1 MCVCVRA
8 MGWNGRGGGIGGT
21 EQGKKN
27 IFSGRVLEIEG
38 LEDLKCEQAFE
49 LSDASA
55 ERSAA
60 GCTIKLNPEPIKE
73 YMTSNMVMLK
83 WMLSEG
89 YGDKRTIERRIASM
103 QVRSTT
109 WGDTV
114 VARPTRC
121 RFIGAEGI
129 SLHGTLHDVSTAAQ
143 CFTLVCS
150 ERRSIGSA
158 FAVPPCPGA
167 GSTHAP
173 SHIAL
178 PESVDY

>member
-1 MCVCVRA
+1 MECRDEVASSASPVSGTAGATYGSSSNMGADGDVRC
-8 MGWNGRGGGIGGT
+8 GCICGT

-38 LEDLKCEQAFE
+38 LENLKCEQAFE

-103 QVRSTT
+103 QVRQTT
-109 WGDTV
+109 W
-114 VARPTRC
+114 
-121 RFIGAEGI
+121 
-129 SLHGTLHDVSTAAQ
+129 VSIAT
-143 CFTLVCS
+143 
-150 ERRSIGSA
+150 
-158 FAVPPCPGA
+158 PCPD
-167 GSTHAP
+167 S
-173 SHIAL
+173 
-178 PESVDY
+178 